1 MDAQCARLAGYAV
14 PTYEAAAG
22 SVWYHFLHGNVP
34 GHQIDF
40 MYRPDVPQGALTRQH
55 FSHLARLVKY
65 IEPRAGSAY
74 AFAIGNLSRDDTQY
88 EAGRGGVALIFGLRI
103 RGAKDHAGRQ
113 DPPFSHA
120 AAAIGRHLDEATL
133 LEASLAFYHKLLPD
147 EESQAEGSGW
157 YHTYVRHA
165 ENRHA
170 LAPLLRAYTSDFD
183 DLPAPRS
190 SGLGL
195 RWTAE
200 KVTQPKRIVIAYP
213 DRTAFAAIACCAARI
228 AAVLVESD
236 IRWTV
241 ISNGREADVP
251 GGVSVRL
258 LPVRDLGPEE
268 ETVIRLEDVPA
279 EPEAIARQLFGAEPV
294 RASRIPEMRMGWRQ
308 LYARDAEETRNSGEA
323 ITVQIREGFEREPRK
338 SETGTNLA
346 VGTAADGGPRR
357 SKATVFAWVGLCVAL
372 AIGGAVAAVAVRGGE
387 RRLPDEAMRG
397 VSAAAPTVRVESEPA
412 AVAASAIAPPA
423 VETSVP
429 VAAASASAVGAESAK
444 VGPRAPAP
452 RAATRKKRVFDATP
466 DFRR

>member
-1 MDAQCARLAGYAV
+1 MEAQRIRAYAV
-14 PTYEAAAG
+14 PTYAAPPG

-88 EAGRGGVALIFGLRI
+88 EAGRGGVALVFGLRI

-157 YHTYVRHA
+157 YHTYVRQA
-165 ENRHA
+165 ENRDA
-170 LAPLLRAYTSDFD
+170 LAPLLRAYTADFE

-213 DRTAFAAIACCAARI
+213 DRTAFEAIARCAARI

-268 ETVIRLEDVPA
+268 ESVIRLEDVPL

-308 LYARDAEETRNSGEA
+308 LYAQNAEEARSSDEVIAAPEA
-323 ITVQIREGFEREPRK
+323 RRSDP
-338 SETGTNLA
+338 GTNLA
-346 VGTAADGGPRR
+346 VGTGAEAAPRR
-357 SKATVFAWVGLCVAL
+357 SRATVFAWVGLGVAL
-372 AIGGAVAAVAVRGGE
+372 VIGSAVAAVAVGGE
-387 RRLPDEAMRG
+387 SRAATEQVRA
-397 VSAAAPTVRVESEPA
+397 VSAAPVEKAEQAAAAAAPVPA
-412 AVAASAIAPPA
+412 PSAVASSAPVTSGSAGA
-423 VETSVP
+423 VNTPS
-429 VAAASASAVGAESAK
+429 AESVK
-444 VGPRAPAP
+444 VAPRPSAP
-452 RAATRKKRVFDATP
+452 RAGARKKRIFDATP

>member
-1 MDAQCARLAGYAV
+1 MEAERARATGYAV
-14 PTYEAAAG
+14 PTYAALPG

-88 EAGRGGVALIFGLRI
+88 EAGRGGAALIFGLRI

-133 LEASLAFYHKLLPD
+133 FEASLAFYHKLLPD

-165 ENRHA
+165 ENPDA
-170 LAPLLRAYTSDFD
+170 LAPLLRAYTADFD

-200 KVTQPKRIVIAYP
+200 KVTQPKRIVIAYA
-213 DRTAFAAIACCAARI
+213 DRTPFAAIARCAARI

-258 LPVRDLGPEE
+258 LPVRDLGSEE
-268 ETVIRLEDVPA
+268 EPVIRLEDVPA
-279 EPEAIARQLFGAEPV
+279 EPEEIARQLFGAEPV
-294 RASRIPEMRMGWRQ
+294 RASRMPEMRMGWRQ
-308 LYARDAEETRNSGEA
+308 LYARDAEEARSSGESSPA
-323 ITVQIREGFEREPRK
+323 PMDKAQR
-338 SETGTNLA
+338 SETGTSLA
-346 VGTAADGGPRR
+346 VTTRAQSAPRR
-357 SKATVFAWVGLCVAL
+357 SRATVFAWVGLGLAL
-372 AIGGAVAAVAVRGGE
+372 VIGSAVAAVAVGGE
-387 RRLPDEAMRG
+387 GRASANDQRP
-397 VSAAAPTVRVESEPA
+397 VSATPVERAEPEASLAAP
-412 AVAASAIAPPA
+412 ASAPPVVA
-423 VETSVP
+423 TSAP
-429 VAAASASAVGAESAK
+429 VAAGSASAAGAESAK
-444 VGPRAPAP
+444 VGQRAPAP
-452 RAATRKKRVFDATP
+452 RAGTRKKRVFDATP
-466 DFRR
+466 DFSR